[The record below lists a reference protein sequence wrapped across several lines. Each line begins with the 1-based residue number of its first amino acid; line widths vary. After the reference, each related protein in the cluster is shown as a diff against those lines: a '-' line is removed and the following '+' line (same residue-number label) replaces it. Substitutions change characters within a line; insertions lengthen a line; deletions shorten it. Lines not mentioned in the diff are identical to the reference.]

1 MKTGLLL
8 DRLLKRPITS
18 ALVLVLSLIV
28 AIPAARAGATIK
40 DIATDANDP
49 SNLSD
54 TEPSIA
60 VNPANPL
67 EIAVVSFSEGWGPGD
82 MAPVWRSNDGGVTW
96 TKAFQLPQPNPS
108 SFAPG
113 DQKIAFDASGNL
125 YVAELAFGMTPPR
138 LFVYRQTGAAT
149 APLTVGT
156 VYGSTNDD
164 QPHLDVDHS
173 NTSAFLNRLYSP
185 WLDFSQANE
194 RSTVGRSTNSGA
206 TVTSVGAGDNG
217 TFVNRTTR
225 MAVAPDGKAYIIYK
239 TREGSV
245 DNDFENVHFHVN
257 RSDDGGVTWAAN
269 GGTSGVSVHGASTVQ
284 SWFTQTDING
294 NLLHG
299 FGNPSK
305 GKVARARSSDAWI
318 AADPGSGDVYA
329 AYVSR
334 DGSGFGQI
342 FVARSA
348 NQGANWTSVRVT
360 DGTHHSAYPEI
371 AVAVNGAVGV
381 LYIDYDDSGAAT
393 LFRHRFARS
402 FDHGVNWTDEILQSM
417 DPGPLA
423 NAASGFLWGDYEGLT
438 ADGQTFYGVFTGQS
452 IGRATLQLD
461 PIFFKESAQ
470 ANHPPDCN
478 CAVSN
483 IPELWP
489 PNHKF
494 VSINIL
500 GVADPD
506 GDPVAITINS
516 IRQDE
521 PLKGSGT
528 GNTCPDATGLGTN
541 TAHVRAERAGTGDGR
556 VYHIGFTADDGK
568 GGTCTAEVK
577 VCVPHDQGKGKTC
590 VDQGSLFDSTV
601 CP

>member
-1 MKTGLLL
+1 MKTCLLL
-8 DRLLKRPITS
+8 DSLLKRLTTVG
-18 ALVLVLSLIV
+18 LVLVLLLVV
-28 AIPAARAGATIK
+28 AMPAARAAATIK
-40 DIATDANDP
+40 DIATDATDP

-82 MAPVWRSNDGGVTW
+82 MAPVWRSNDGGVSW
-96 TKAFQLPQPNPS
+96 TKVFQLPQPNPS

-125 YVAELAFGMTPPR
+125 YVAELAKGMTPPR

-149 APLTVGT
+149 APLTVGA

-173 NTSAFLNRLYSP
+173 NTSTFLNRLYSP
-185 WLDFSQANE
+185 WLNFGVALPQ
-194 RSTVGRSTNSGA
+194 STVSYSTNFGA
-206 TVTSVGAGDNG
+206 TMTDVAAGDNSS
-217 TFVNRTTR
+217 FPNRTTR
-225 MAVAPDGKAYIIYK
+225 IALAPDGKAYIIYK
-239 TREGSV
+239 TREGSAGG
-245 DNDFENVHFHVN
+245 NFENVHFYVR
-257 RSDDGGVTWAAN
+257 RSDDGGLTWTAN

-284 SWFTQTDING
+284 TFFTNSFG
-294 NLLHG
+294 NLA
-299 FGNPSK
+299 K

-318 AADPGSGDVYA
+318 ATDPGSGDVYA
-329 AYVSR
+329 AYVSK

-342 FVARSA
+342 FVARSID
-348 NQGANWTSVRVT
+348 QGVNWTSVRVT
-360 DGTHHSAYPEI
+360 DGTHHSAYPEV
-371 AVAVNGAVGV
+371 AVAANGAVGV

-393 LFRHRFARS
+393 IFRHHFARS
-402 FDHGVNWTDEILQSM
+402 FDHGANWTDEILQSM
-417 DPGPLA
+417 DPGPII
-423 NAASGFLWGDYEGLT
+423 NAASEFLWGDYEGLT
-438 ADGQTFYGVFTGQS
+438 AIGDTFYGVFTGQS
-452 IGRATLQLD
+452 TGRATSQLD

-470 ANHPPDCN
+470 TNQPPNCS

-500 GVADPD
+500 GVTDPD
-506 GDPVAITINS
+506 GDPVTITINS

-521 PLKGSGT
+521 PLKGAGT

-541 TAHVRAERAGTGDGR
+541 TAQVRAERAGTGDGR
-556 VYHIGFTADDGK
+556 VYHISFTADDGK
-568 GGTCTAEVK
+568 GGTCTGQVK
-577 VCVPHDQGKGKTC
+577 VCVPHSKGKAC

>member
-1 MKTGLLL
+1 MKTCLSL
-8 DRLLKRPITS
+8 DSLLKRLTTS
-18 ALVLVLSLIV
+18 GLVLVISLIE
-28 AIPAARAGATIK
+28 AMPAARAAATIK
-40 DIATDANDP
+40 DIATDATDP
-49 SNLSD
+49 SNLGD

-60 VNPANPL
+60 VNPVNPL
-67 EIAVVSFSEGWGPGD
+67 EIAVVTFSEGWGPGN
-82 MAPVWRSNDGGVTW
+82 MAPVWRSNDGGLTW
-96 TKAFQLPQPNPS
+96 TKVFQLAQPNPS
-108 SFAPG
+108 SFGPG
-113 DQKIAFDASGNL
+113 DQKLAFDANGKL

-149 APLTVGT
+149 APLTVGA

-194 RSTVGRSTNSGA
+194 RSSAGRSVNSGA
-206 TVTSVGAGDNG
+206 TLTSVGVGDNG

-225 MAVAPDGKAYIIYK
+225 MAIAPDGKAYIIYK
-239 TREGSV
+239 TREGSAGG
-245 DNDFENVHFHVN
+245 NFENVHFYVR
-257 RSDDGGVTWAAN
+257 RSDDGGATWTAN
-269 GGTSGVSVHGASTVQ
+269 GGTSGVSVHGATTVQ
-284 SWFTQTDING
+284 TFFTTAFG
-294 NLLHG
+294 NLA
-299 FGNPSK
+299 K

-318 AADPGSGDVYA
+318 ATDPSSGDVYA
-329 AYVSR
+329 AYVSK

-342 FVARSA
+342 FVARSTDQA
-348 NQGANWTSVRVT
+348 VNWTSARVT

-371 AVAVNGAVGV
+371 AVAANGAVGV
-381 LYIDYDDSGAAT
+381 LYIDYDDSGAST
-393 LFRHRFARS
+393 IFRHHFARS
-402 FDHGVNWTDEILQSM
+402 FDHGANWTDEILQSM

-423 NAASGFLWGDYEGLT
+423 NAASGFLWGDYEGVT
-438 ADGQTFYGVFTGQS
+438 AIGQTFYGVFTGQS
-452 IGRATLQLD
+452 TGRATSQLD

-470 ANHPPDCN
+470 TNQPPN
-478 CAVSN
+478 CSSAVSN

-500 GVADPD
+500 GVTDPD
-506 GDPVAITINS
+506 GDPVTITINS

-521 PLKGSGT
+521 PLKGAGT
-528 GNTCPDATGLGTN
+528 GNTCPDATGLGTK
-541 TAHVRAERAGTGDGR
+541 TAQVRAERAGTGDGR
-556 VYHIGFTADDGK
+556 VYHISFTADDGK
-568 GGTCTAEVK
+568 GGTCTGEVK
-577 VCVPHDQGKGKTC
+577 VCVPHSKGKAC